1 MSAAILGLKLSMDDY
16 GTGNSSLAYIKDLS
30 LDELEIDR
38 AFVSGMNKDAQRAA
52 IVDSTIDLGRAG
64 DVINWLNRESSIHR

>member
-30 LDELEIDR
+30 LDKLKIDR
-38 AFVSGMNKDAQRAA
+38 AFVSGMNKDAQRPA
-52 IVDSTIDLGRAG
+52 IVDSTINLGRAG
-64 DVINWLNRESSIHR
+64 DVINWLNRESLVSR